1 MYAIEF
7 ETEITDKY
15 IELKNYQN
23 FINKHA
29 KVIVLVEDSVQQ
41 SVLSDKVQ
49 EFQNLIAQRKNYP
62 TVDSN
67 IDIVKLC
74 NEADSDIF

>member
-7 ETEITDKY
+7 ETEITNKY
-15 IELKNYQN
+15 IELKNYEQLLS
-23 FINKHA
+23 KHA
-29 KVIVLVEDSVQQ
+29 KIIVLVEVPI
-41 SVLSDKVQ
+41 LEPTLPDKAQ
-49 EFQNLIAQRKNYP
+49 EFQDLIAQRKNYP

-67 IDIVKLC
+67 TDVVKLC